1 MLLNQIKPT
10 VLIINIKQNRE
21 RRKAQFLLL
30 TLTSSSKNNIVRS
43 QLSRAEAY
51 V

>member
-10 VLIINIKQNRE
+10 VPIINIKQNSKVFW
-21 RRKAQFLLL
+21 RKAQFL
-30 TLTSSSKNNIVRS
+30 LTSSSKNNIVRS
-43 QLSRAEAY
+43 QLSRTEAY